1 MAGFPV
7 NIRGRIEQNS
17 QFFLLRVTRSDDL
30 NALDSTDLKILLELI
45 RDPRIQIG
53 DLSDKLGIARN
64 TAQSR
69 LRRMLR
75 SGVLRDGGREID
87 LESVGYDVVAFVT
100 IEVTHRELD
109 GVVGALRLLPQVLE
123 VHEIS
128 GRGDVW
134 CRVVATDTHNLQA
147 ALRSILRIR
156 GVIRTE
162 TVLALHT
169 HIPYRTEP
177 LISRLAQGATAQ
189 GASAQGA
196 SAQDSRGRE

>member
-1 MAGFPV
+1 V
-7 NIRGRIEQNS
+7 Y
-17 QFFLLRVTRSDDL
+17 VTRSDDL

-177 LISRLAQGATAQ
+177 LISRLSQGAAAT
-189 GASAQGA
+189 
-196 SAQDSRGRE
+196 DTRVRE